1 MCFVL
6 PSWLAAEC
14 QTQGLCVYKDNIKEN
29 LSHYH
34 NKRKPQIWPS
44 LALTAVKL
52 WCSYGEV
59 LAATC
64 LLFMCDLLANIF
76 SNTSTHLFPSS
87 VRSNFISPSGAL
99 AVNIMSPSVVV
110 PEMSFCYWSDFVVIN
125 GTDMTEKHCSNQTS
139 SPSWRE
145 GLLQVCCIRLQ

>member
-110 PEMSFCYWSDFVVIN
+110 PEMSFCYWSDLRRYLWN
-125 GTDMTEKHCSNQTS
+125 GHN
-139 SPSWRE
+139 RE
-145 GLLQVCCIRLQ
+145 TLQQPDIITFMKRGFIASLLY